1 MKINNMKISSTYL
14 EGFKINKGN
23 HIKIE
28 IDMNNISTFNLDNNI
43 TEIAY
48 FLYERI
54 IDYKSK
60 FKEEESIFEVSLGIS
75 EINNDILAYF
85 KYHKIFDDG
94 RKMLEDTIFLEFN
107 KDRNISE
114 DIFVRRVYNS
124 RDGHVGLNIDLNEY
138 LIMMSE
144 FNDETKEKYNNIKKV
159 IEDTF
164 KEMKDNSVL
173 KTFKLVE
180 GDLINDERRIEK

>member
-1 MKINNMKISSTYL
+1 
-14 EGFKINKGN
+14 
-23 HIKIE
+23 
-28 IDMNNISTFNLDNNI
+28 
-43 TEIAY
+43 
-48 FLYERI
+48 
-54 IDYKSK
+54 
-60 FKEEESIFEVSLGIS
+60 
-75 EINNDILAYF
+75 
-85 KYHKIFDDG
+85 
-94 RKMLEDTIFLEFN
+94 MLEDTIFLEFN

-114 DIFVRRVYNS
+114 DIFIRRVYNS
-124 RDGHVGLNIDLNEY
+124 RDGRVGLNIDLNEY

>member
-1 MKINNMKISSTYL
+1 MLKINNTYL
-14 EGFKINKGN
+14 EGFKINKDN

-43 TEIAY
+43 TEIAH
-48 FLYERI
+48 FLYERV
-54 IDYKSK
+54 IDYKYK

-85 KYHKIFDDG
+85 KYHRIFVDG

-114 DIFVRRVYNS
+114 DIFIRRVYNS

>member
-1 MKINNMKISSTYL
+1 MKINNTYL
-14 EGFKINKGN
+14 EGFKINKDN

-28 IDMNNISTFNLDNNI
+28 IDMDNKTTFNLDNI

-54 IDYKSK
+54 IDYKTK

-85 KYHKIFDDG
+85 KYHRIFDDG

-114 DIFVRRVYNS
+114 DIFIRRVYNS
-124 RDGHVGLNIDLNEY
+124 RDGRVGLNIDLNEY

-144 FNDETKEKYNNIKKV
+144 FNDDTKEKYNNIKKV